1 MKDEKKRQQQDREA
15 KEQAQLMTRQEGA
28 MHVHRITIA
37 IQMNYSRRSLLGT
50 SNKCR

>member
-28 MHVHRITIA
+28 CSQNHH
-37 IQMNYSRRSLLGT
+37 
-50 SNKCR
+50 SNPNKL